1 MKNSKKLFILIESV
15 LAVLVIIVA
24 ILMVQEKNGR
34 ALYKVSVIIQ
44 NSDDNQW
51 SAFKYGLKMAA
62 EDQGIEMYVVNTGE
76 ELSVEDEKRI
86 IESEIDNG
94 ADAVIVQPVPDAE
107 EMLEKI
113 RSKIPVMLV
122 ECSASEERTSAG
134 IPVTAP
140 DNYAMGVTLAE
151 ELLKDYEG
159 KINDKKI
166 GLLSKTDD
174 SEVVADRERGFKD
187 ALMDAGA
194 QISWSISE
202 ASFTEDREAFLEDQ
216 PRVDYVIALDDDSLT
231 RAGEC
236 AAANNLHGALV
247 YGIGYSTEAVY
258 YLDTGVVECL
268 VVPDGFNVGY
278 QSLTEVAENLEKYFG
293 KLQNREVSYMIIR
306 RDTLF
311 TKENQEVLFTMS
323 Q

>member
-34 ALYKVSVIIQ
+34 ALYKVSVIIK

-62 EDQGIEMYVVNTGE
+62 EDHGIEMYVVNTGE

-86 IESEIDNG
+86 IESEINNG

-122 ECSASEERTSAG
+122 ECSASEERASAG
-134 IPVTAP
+134 IPVTGP

-159 KINDKKI
+159 KITDKKI
-166 GLLSKTDD
+166 GIFSAKDD
-174 SEVVADRERGFKD
+174 SEVAVNREKGFKD
-187 ALMDAGA
+187 
-194 QISWSISE
+194 
-202 ASFTEDREAFLEDQ
+202 
-216 PRVDYVIALDDDSLT
+216 
-231 RAGEC
+231 
-236 AAANNLHGALV
+236 
-247 YGIGYSTEAVY
+247 
-258 YLDTGVVECL
+258 
-268 VVPDGFNVGY
+268 
-278 QSLTEVAENLEKYFG
+278 
-293 KLQNREVSYMIIR
+293 
-306 RDTLF
+306 
-311 TKENQEVLFTMS
+311 
-323 Q
+323 